1 MYIGNVLH
9 SSIIYGWGEKMK
21 PEKGENEEKIP
32 DDILIFWVNII

>member
-1 MYIGNVLH
+1 MGGVK
-9 SSIIYGWGEKMK
+9 KMK